1 MKKRKIGILTQPLH
15 SNYGGLLQNYAL
27 QKVLR
32 DMGHEVE
39 TIRSEWKAPDT
50 FVFKFRQFCKS
61 IVVSILGILPRNRYQ
76 RYYLSEKQKKTISRY
91 TDKFIGEYI
100 NTTNTSYNRIDQSIA
115 KVFDYDA
122 YVVGSDQ
129 VWRPCYSPFLPNF
142 FLDFLSNNHQSKK
155 IAYAV
160 SFGVDEWEFSSEL
173 TEMAKSS
180 VSKFDV
186 VTVREDS
193 GVSLCEKYL
202 QTNAE
207 HVLDPTM
214 LLNREVYVQLISQS
228 EAVTS
233 DGELMTYV
241 LDKSLEK
248 QQIIAAI
255 SDKLNMR
262 SFNVMPN
269 RTYSSREPIQNIE
282 DYIYPSVEQWIRGFM
297 DAKFVVTDSFHGT
310 VFSIIFNKPFIAI
323 GNKGRGLS
331 RFTSLL
337 KLFKLEN
344 RLIYTIEDLDKALE
358 SVVDYTIVNNILE
371 EKQMHSQQILRSC
384 LN

>member
-15 SNYGGLLQNYAL
+15 TNYGGLLQNYAL

-50 FVFKFRQFCKS
+50 FVFKFRQLCKS
-61 IVVSILGILPRNRYQ
+61 IVVSILCVLPRNRYQ
-76 RYYLSEKQKKTISRY
+76 RYYLSDKQKKTISRH
-91 TDKFIGEYI
+91 TDRFIGEYI
-100 NTTNTSYNRIDQSIA
+100 HTTKTSYCQIDQSIA
-115 KVFDYDA
+115 QEFDYDA

-142 FLDFLSNNHQSKK
+142 FFDFLSNDHQSKK
-155 IAYAV
+155 IAYAA

-173 TEMAKSS
+173 TEITKSNI
-180 VSKFDV
+180 SKFDL

-207 HVLDPTM
+207 HVLDPT
-214 LLNREVYVQLISQS
+214 LLLKREDYVQLICQS
-228 EAVTS
+228 EATPS

-248 QQIIAAI
+248 QQIIDAI
-255 SDKLNMR
+255 SDRLNMS

-269 RTYSSREPIQNIE
+269 RTYSSREPIKDIE

-323 GNKGRGLS
+323 GNNGRGLS

-344 RLIYTIEDLDKALE
+344 RLIYTIDDLNNALE
-358 SVVDYTIVNNILE
+358 SVINYTIVNNILE
-371 EKQMHSQQILRSC
+371 EKQLHSQQILRSC